1 MTLYALAL
9 YAVSAVS
16 ILTAGGVGI
25 ASWRFYRD
33 N

>member
-1 MTLYALAL
+1 MTAYALAL
-9 YAVSAVS
+9 YAVSTISVIAA
-16 ILTAGGVGI
+16 IGVGI

>member
-16 ILTAGGVGI
+16 ILTAVGVGI

>member
-9 YAVSAVS
+9 YTVSAVS
-16 ILTAGGVGI
+16 ILTAVGVGI

>member
-1 MTLYALAL
+1 MTAYAFAL
-9 YAVSAVS
+9 YAVSAISV
-16 ILTAGGVGI
+16 IAAVGVGI